1 MEAKKRSTY
10 YQNEYYTQGNT
21 ARKLQVVPKYP
32 NEREQDFRQQPVRVP
47 KRKLR
52 ANQGIDMLSL
62 LVLTAAIVVT
72 LYTCVEYLRVQ
83 TNIAQMNNEI
93 ASLESDLTKLLNE
106 NKDALSQINTN
117 LDLNYIFQVAT
128 TELGMVYPD
137 SNQLIPYESNLSGF
151 VIQYSDIPEESK
163 DTLLD
168 KILK

>member
-1 MEAKKRSTY
+1 MEAKRRNTY

-21 ARKLQVVPKYP
+21 AKKLQVVPKYP
-32 NEREQDFRQQPVRVP
+32 NEKEQDFIQQPVRVH
-47 KRKLR
+47 KKKAK

-83 TNIAQMNNEI
+83 TNISQMNKEI

-137 SNQLIPYESNLSGF
+137 NNQLVSYESNYSGF
-151 VIQYSDIPEESK
+151 VRQYSDIPEESK